1 MRDYSLRCGMD
12 RTVLAGTYARIGARS
27 RIQLGTE
34 SRRRKPSPRLV
45 RAPTGLG
52 NPRPLRLV
60 SHIRATGLSCR
71 LTTPVPSP
79 LVLVTTS
86 LTDLQL
92 AIMRILWGSAE
103 ATVVEVQNR
112 LRPERDLAQT
122 TIATLLT
129 RLEKRGVVE
138 HRLDG
143 RQFVYR
149 PLVTEQEVRR
159 SMVSELTDRL
169 FDGSSA
175 ALMTHLLRS
184 REIQPGDLD
193 RVKRMIAEAET
204 GSRNGTPAGAT
215 PDRAG
220 DRDDAA

>member
-1 MRDYSLRCGMD
+1 MAREAGYNLGPGRRAASL
-12 RTVLAGTYARIGARS
+12 
-27 RIQLGTE
+27 
-34 SRRRKPSPRLV
+34 PSPCIPRG
-45 RAPTGLG
+45 RRGNG
-52 NPRPLRLV
+52 NPPSAALV
-60 SHIRATGLSCR
+60 SHIQPAAYRGDKRS
-71 LTTPVPSP
+71 VSSP

>member
-1 MRDYSLRCGMD
+1 MD